1 MIHLHKC
8 IVNTGCLTSLHKCIC
23 LFCTLVY
30 VQGFWYTDTD
40 MGGECMP
47 MSEAKRQA
55 NKKWN
60 DANMKER
67 YDRIQLVV
75 PKGKK
80 ELIQICAKGQGE
92 SVNGLI
98 NRLIDAE
105 LERMERDSWPGVVL
119 VFVSEQHPNIGQS
132 VILSHT
138 NIFYM

>member
-1 MIHLHKC
+1 
-8 IVNTGCLTSLHKCIC
+8 
-23 LFCTLVY
+23 
-30 VQGFWYTDTD
+30 
-40 MGGECMP
+40 MP

-105 LERMERDSWPGVVL
+105 LERMGGTVDRGIVDRGIVL
-119 VFVSEQHPNIGQS
+119 VFVPE
-132 VILSHT
+132 
-138 NIFYM
+138 